1 MKKLNKKGVA
11 DIADP
16 MFYGVVGAIWIV
28 CLVVMWRFNT
38 FGGLY
43 IKTKVLFSLLSLP
56 VIGGIAYLMG
66 RNG

>member
-1 MKKLNKKGVA
+1 MKLNKKGLA

-16 MFYGVVGAIWIV
+16 MFYGVVGVIW
-28 CLVVMWRFNT
+28 LVVLIVMWKFNT
-38 FGGLY
+38 FRGDY
-43 IKTKVLFSLLSLP
+43 TSTKVMFSIFSLP

>member
-1 MKKLNKKGVA
+1 MKLNKKGFA

-16 MFYGVVGAIWIV
+16 MFYGVVAVIW
-28 CLVVMWRFNT
+28 LVVLIIMWKFNT
-38 FGGLY
+38 FQGDY
-43 IKTKVLFSLLSLP
+43 TSTKVMFSIFSLP